1 MIQDVGSFEIA
12 GSGSRTDITGGLADH
27 GCFII
32 PSSRCLVFSEW
43 SFSESA
49 GGLFRATGCLIVNL
63 FNPIIGIEI
72 VFNQWSHVP
81 SGFFGSALW
90 ESGLVL
96 SAFLAHG
103 KLISL

>member
-1 MIQDVGSFEIA
+1 MVQDVRCFEIA
-12 GSGSRTDITGGLADH
+12 GSGSRANITGGLADH

-32 PSSRCLVFSEW
+32 PSSWCLVFSEW

-49 GGLFRATGCLIVNL
+49 GSLLRPTWCLIINL
-63 FNPIIGIEI
+63 FNSIIGIEI

-90 ESGLVL
+90 QSGLVL
-96 SAFLAHG
+96 SAFLAHD
-103 KLISL
+103 K